1 MNAWND
7 SDDPFEWDGNTW
19 GDSEKELEDSISG
32 MTARFL
38 LLNNVQ
44 DYQRYTTP
52 AEMVTAIV
60 KLNCTGKMLP
70 YWQEIKSLWDEYFK
84 FKVQIKQNEIN
95 PEMDDF
101 TREMEI
107 SFGCSDMMK
116 KTEKVWAELLVCDK
130 PEGKEISEKAPDYE
144 KSIGQKV
151 LQAEQ
156 EIASKTVLKAD
167 YPQFEKELSVLLE
180 NNIVRETET
189 GYSWLKSKNALAFYF
204 KDLKPTRKREWAIIE
219 RAFSVE
225 GLRNDSRTAYKKKP
239 RDYEKILS
247 LVHRE
252 V

>member
-32 MTARFL
+32 MTVRFF

-44 DYQRYTTP
+44 DYKRYTTP

-60 KLNCTGKMLP
+60 KLTGKTEMES
-70 YWQEIKSLWDEYFK
+70 YRQEIESLWDEYFK

-116 KTEKVWAELLVCDK
+116 KTEKVWAKLLVCEK
-130 PEGKEISEKAPDYE
+130 PEGKENAPDCPDYIQKLVDKGLIQRDGKTAIKGLE
-144 KSIGQKV
+144 K
-151 LQAEQ
+151 
-156 EIASKTVLKAD
+156 IADFMAR
-167 YPQFEKELSVLLE
+167 ELSMDVTRDLLYKQFIKKDG
-180 NNIVRETET
+180 NP
-189 GYSWLKSKNALAFYF
+189 YS
-204 KDLKPTRKREWAIIE
+204 KRSCEDA
-219 RAFSVE
+219 ASSVM
-225 GLRNDSRTAYKKKP
+225 NQKY
-239 RDYEKILS
+239 
-247 LVHRE
+247 
-252 V
+252 